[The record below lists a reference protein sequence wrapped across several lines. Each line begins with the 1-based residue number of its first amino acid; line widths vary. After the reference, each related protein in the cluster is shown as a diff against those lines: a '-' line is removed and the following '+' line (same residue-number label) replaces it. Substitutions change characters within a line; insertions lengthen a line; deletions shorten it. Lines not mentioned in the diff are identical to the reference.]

1 MPWNVLTINKVYQI
15 WTMKSVYTFLKEYK
29 QLRESETSERAA
41 ELGYEWQRRNV
52 YVDPKSGKR
61 YRGTG
66 TKFEEIPTEQ
76 PAERKPGQQAPQK
89 TLDKFKQDAQERPAV
104 TPQIPQPSAFPVN
117 PDDDGQEAE
126 MRAVAASQGMWPH
139 YTNARKD
146 YHINRELQ
154 QIQADRAAAQAELDA
169 QQAELEAQ
177 QQPEPEVPQEPQVAE
192 PPPKAPEEFRT
203 VDDVVDQKKEEEI
216 KEIEKTGGE
225 YDISDEM
232 EDFDKEFAEYEKDIL
247 GNIEQL
253 KEISERKAKSLE
265 KQYGAFKESLSK
277 IPDKAIKSS
286 FLKSVANAKTFEGR
300 VNAGAGKN
308 NLGYADIQNL
318 VANRDRLINGYG
330 DGSPQQIEKFVRS
343 VRSNEVSDEFVDDSF
358 EILPEAFKK
367 SLSGKGQVTN
377 DKYVSDDK
385 PHKEIHFLGYNEDGS
400 VKRGSASNK
409 DRAKLMWRIYLEQ
422 GGRDAY
428 TGLPLDIQSM
438 DLEHVRGF
446 TNKDDGKPGKKEF
459 EERENDK
466 NFTLINSNINQ
477 KKVDLSMKDFFER
490 EVDPH
495 ANKSEEEFGGIE
507 KLFEKANE
515 IGSVGDQLVKTLRG
529 KGGKGLSDE
538 LTKDILIEH
547 FNQDDNR
554 YTDLR
559 NEFRKAASDDA
570 SKKKAA
576 GLKSKLGKQLLKSIG
591 LTRGITDP
599 SGRRTV
605 SLQENVYR
613 GFLQS
618 MANAKPADRQRYMDG
633 WAESIKAGNEERS
646 PKAVNRKLVELGLID
661 EDILNDRKAGR
672 VFKEDCEY
680 DNVDCISF
688 IRKYNKNNKFF

>member
-1 MPWNVLTINKVYQI
+1 
-15 WTMKSVYTFLKEYK
+15 MKSVYTFLKEYK

-66 TKFEEIPTEQ
+66 TKFEEIPDEQ

-89 TLDKFKQDAQERPAV
+89 TLDRFKQDAQERPAV
-104 TPQIPQPSAFPVN
+104 APQTPQPSAFPAN
-117 PDDDGQEAE
+117 PADDGQEAE
-126 MRAVAASQGMWPH
+126 MRAVAASQGLWPH
-139 YTNARKD
+139 YTNARKE

-154 QIQADRAAAQAELDA
+154 QIQADREAAQD
-169 QQAELEAQ
+169 ELEAQ
-177 QQPEPEVPQEPQVAE
+177 QQPEPQPEPQVEE
-192 PPPKAPEEFRT
+192 PPKKEPEEFRT
-203 VDDVVDQKKEEEI
+203 IDDVVVEKEDEGI
-216 KEIEKTGGE
+216 KELEKSGGV
-225 YDISDEM
+225 YDISDEV
-232 EDFDKEFAEYEKDIL
+232 EDFDKELAEYEKDIL

-253 KEISERKAKSLE
+253 KEISERKSKALE

-277 IPDKAIKSS
+277 IPDKTVKSS

-300 VNAGAGKN
+300 INTGAGKN

-318 VANRDRLINGYG
+318 VANRDRLLNGYG
-330 DGSPQQIEKFVRS
+330 DGSPEQIEKFVRS
-343 VRSNEVSDEFVDDSF
+343 VRSNEVSDEFVDASF

-385 PHKEIHFLGYNEDGS
+385 PHKDIHFLGYNEDGS
-400 VKRGSASNK
+400 VKRGAASNK

-428 TGLPLDIQSM
+428 TGLPLDIQAM

-446 TNKDDGKPGKKEF
+446 TNKDGGKPGKKEF

-495 ANKSEEEFGGIE
+495 SNKSEEEFGGIE

-515 IGSVGDQLVKTLRG
+515 IGSVGDQLVKTLLG

-538 LTKDILIEH
+538 ITKDILIEH
-547 FNQDDNR
+547 FNQDDQR

-559 NEFRKAASDDA
+559 NEFRKAAGDDA

-576 GLKSKLGKQLLKSIG
+576 GLKSKLGKQLLKASG

-605 SLQENVYR
+605 ALQENVYR

-633 WAESIKAGNEERS
+633 WAEAIKAGNEERS
-646 PKAVNRKLVELGLID
+646 PKAVNRTLVELGLIAD
-661 EDILNDRKAGR
+661 EILNDRKAGR

-680 DNVDCISF
+680 DNVDCVRF
-688 IRKYNKNNKFF
+688 IKKYNKNNKFF